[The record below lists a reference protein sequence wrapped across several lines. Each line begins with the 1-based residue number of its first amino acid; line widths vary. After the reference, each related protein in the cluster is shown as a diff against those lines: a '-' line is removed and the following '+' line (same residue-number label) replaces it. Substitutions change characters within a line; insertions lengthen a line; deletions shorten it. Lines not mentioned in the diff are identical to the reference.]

1 LGNLEFSTLN
11 AALIFCFP
19 IQKLKYK
26 DEDQDMVL
34 LTDQEDLDL
43 VLSFPDAAGGKME
56 LWCF

>member
-1 LGNLEFSTLN
+1 VPLLFL
-11 AALIFCFP
+11 LFF
-19 IQKLKYK
+19 KLKYK